1 MWKEIGLKG
10 QSGKGKMRTQI
21 MDLEK
26 DQGLDLNMAALAA
39 RNTMAL
45 WVNNGLLVVFVR
57 KIP

>member
-1 MWKEIGLKG
+1 
-10 QSGKGKMRTQI
+10 MRTQI